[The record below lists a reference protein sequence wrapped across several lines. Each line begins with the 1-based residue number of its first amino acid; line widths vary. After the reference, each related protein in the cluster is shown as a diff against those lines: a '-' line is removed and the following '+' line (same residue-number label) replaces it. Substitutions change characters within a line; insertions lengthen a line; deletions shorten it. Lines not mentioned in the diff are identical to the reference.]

1 MRLIAARAALA
12 MLAGCSATTATS
24 GPVVASPS
32 PTSSS
37 PSPTPSM
44 TPTPT
49 PSASKTATPTPVS
62 SASAA
67 ASAYVAAQ
75 KATGQASGTDAD
87 ILGLGQYYCEGL
99 DQYYVQDPMQAVS
112 ALIENAWRRNAL
124 AIKYLC
130 PQYAG
135 ALAVAATGFFDGTYD
150 VTKNPSSDPS
160 DSQIAPG
167 TYKTIIN
174 DGANGIHDCYWERTT
189 AGGKTI
195 ANDFVTYAP
204 KGVTVTVKAG
214 EGFVSD
220 GCGAWLPA

>member
-1 MRLIAARAALA
+1 MRLIAALAALA

-49 PSASKTATPTPVS
+49 PSATPTPTPVS

-67 ASAYVAAQ
+67 ANTYVAAER
-75 KATGQASGTDAD
+75 ATGTASGTDD
-87 ILGLGQYYCEGL
+87 EILGAGQYYCEDL
-99 DQYYVQDPMQAVS
+99 DKYYVQDPMQAVS
-112 ALIENAWRRNAL
+112 ALIENAWYVNAL

-135 ALAVAATGFFDGTYD
+135 ALAVAITGFHDGTYK
-150 VTKNPSSDPS
+150 VTKNPSPDPS

-204 KGVTVTVKAG
+204 QGVTVTVKAG

-220 GCGAWLPA
+220 GCGNWLPAK